1 MGNRGEKNAERSE
14 RQSPIYVGL
23 LTGGIDRPYVYGLAM
38 VLVSKDVRLDIIGS
52 DAVSRPELHAPKLN
66 FLNLRGNLKPNVSFK
81 QKLFRILLY
90 YVRLVRYA
98 WAAEPKVFHIL

>member
-38 VLVSKDVRLDIIGS
+38 VLVSKDGRLDIIGS
-52 DAVSRPELHAPKLN
+52 DALSRPELHAPKLN
-66 FLNLRGNLKPNVSFK
+66 FLNPRGNLKPNVSFK

-90 YVRLVRYA
+90 YVPLVCHARSSH
-98 WAAEPKVFHIL
+98 PKL